1 MHQTVN
7 QQVHE
12 HNFLGASQK
21 KNERR
26 TLLVIGLT
34 AVTMVVEIA
43 SGLIFG
49 SMALL
54 ADGWHMASHTG
65 ALGITWLAYF
75 FARRYVK
82 DPRFTFG
89 TGKIGD
95 LAGFSSALLLG
106 LIALIMAYE
115 SLLRLFSPTVISY
128 DEAILVA
135 VVGLIVNLLSA
146 VLLKQDDHH
155 AHGDHHHHR
164 HGTDHNIRSAHLHV
178 LADALTSI
186 LAICALTMGKYWGLN
201 WMDPIMGL
209 VGSVVIARWS
219 LGLLK
224 DTGRILMDVDP
235 GAEKAQQAREI
246 LEWEKGVKVVD
257 LHVWRLGPGHY
268 GAIVSLIAQDPAPPD
283 HYKERLA
290 AMPELSHITVE
301 VCGAAA

>member
-26 TLLVIGLT
+26 TLLVILLT

-106 LIALIMAYE
+106 LV
-115 SLLRLFSPTVISY
+115 S
-128 DEAILVA
+128 
-135 VVGLIVNLLSA
+135 
-146 VLLKQDDHH
+146 
-155 AHGDHHHHR
+155 
-164 HGTDHNIRSAHLHV
+164 
-178 LADALTSI
+178 
-186 LAICALTMGKYWGLN
+186 
-201 WMDPIMGL
+201 
-209 VGSVVIARWS
+209 
-219 LGLLK
+219 
-224 DTGRILMDVDP
+224 
-235 GAEKAQQAREI
+235 
-246 LEWEKGVKVVD
+246 
-257 LHVWRLGPGHY
+257 PGH
-268 GAIVSLIAQDPAPPD
+268 GL
-283 HYKERLA
+283 
-290 AMPELSHITVE
+290 
-301 VCGAAA
+301 

>member
-1 MHQTVN
+1 MQETLKP
-7 QQVHE
+7 QIHE
-12 HNFLGASQK
+12 HNFLGASQR

-26 TLLVIGLT
+26 TMVVICLT

-43 SGLIFG
+43 SGLVFN

-82 DPRFTFG
+82 DPRFSFG

-106 LIALIMAYE
+106 FIALVMAYE
-115 SLLRLFSPTVISY
+115 SLLRLFSPVAISY
-128 DEAILVA
+128 NEAIFVA
-135 VVGLIVNLLSA
+135 IIGLIVNLISA
-146 VLLKQDDHH
+146 VLLKQD
-155 AHGDHHHHR
+155 AHPADDGRHR

-186 LAICALTMGKYWGLN
+186 LAICALTMGKYWGLT
-201 WMDPIMGL
+201 WMDPAMGL

-219 LGLLK
+219 IRLLK
-224 DTGRILMDVDP
+224 DTGRILMDIDP
-235 GAEKAQQAREI
+235 AAKRARRAREI
-246 LEWEKGVKVVD
+246 LEGEKGVEVVD

-268 GAIVSLIAQDPAPPD
+268 GAIVSLTAQDPAPPA
-283 HYKERLA
+283 HYKDRLA

-301 VCGAAA
+301 VCGEAA

>member
-1 MHQTVN
+1 MHQTADTQN
-7 QQVHE
+7 HD
-12 HNFLGASQK
+12 HNFLGDSQE
-21 KNERR
+21 KNEHR

-82 DPRFTFG
+82 DPRFAFG

-95 LAGFSSALLLG
+95 LAGFSSALLLA

-115 SLLRLFSPTVISY
+115 SLLRLFSLVAISY
-128 DEAILVA
+128 NEAIWVA
-135 VVGLIVNLLSA
+135 VIGLIVNLISA
-146 VLLKQDDHH
+146 LLLQQKSHHEHHGHDH
-155 AHGDHHHHR
+155 
-164 HGTDHNIRSAHLHV
+164 HGTDHNIRSAYLHV

-186 LAICALTMGKYWGLN
+186 LAIAALGMGKYLGLN

-219 LGLLK
+219 VGLLR
-224 DTGRILMDVDP
+224 DTGRILMDIDP
-235 GAEKAQQAREI
+235 DAQKSRRAREI
-246 LEWEKGVKVVD
+246 LEGEAGVKVVD

-268 GAIVSLIAQDPAPPD
+268 GAIVALKAQDPAPPE
-283 HYKERLA
+283 HYKNRLA
-290 AMPELSHITVE
+290 AMPELSHVTVE
-301 VCGAAA
+301 VCGKAA